1 MNSNNP
7 STREANDSITEGF
20 DYDSF
25 AKFMRENPISSSHPI
40 APVSSTHPGPIEQDG
55 FRQNDPSLFE
65 YGDNWPFSHPESLVD
80 NGGYFDHQGDMYTS
94 SESVPG
100 QSAPDW
106 NLQGGHNHVEIGQQ
120 YQPENNVAFGKSI

>member
-7 STREANDSITEGF
+7 STHEPDDSITGEL
-20 DYDSF
+20 DYEYF
-25 AKFMRENPISSSHPI
+25 AKFVQENPFPSTPPI
-40 APVSSTHPGPIEQDG
+40 APVASTHPGSIEQDG
-55 FRQNDPSLFE
+55 FRRSDQSVFDH
-65 YGDNWPFSHPESLVD
+65 GDNWPFFPPESFVD

-106 NLQGGHNHVEIGQQ
+106 NLQGGHNHVETGQQ
-120 YQPENNVAFGKSI
+120 YQPESNVAFGKST